1 MSSPMYVPS
10 IWDYIAQGGSQAIG
24 AYQQSKSQAQDE
36 AAKKRAETMQ
46 GLQMLMSMES
56 QGLTPYTQV
65 NTQMQEAAKALP
77 WLQGAQMTGPSAGGL
92 QAQIANTPDKN
103 VVMPTASASG
113 FGAAPVKFR
122 GRDQFSDTQ
131 LARAGLPSR
140 VEEEAGRKRNIKADV
155 DLRSA
160 IASEARATSD
170 QGFEENM
177 RPLTLLSRL
186 EPVIAN
192 AAERHVSTAINAAG
206 GRLSDKQLSRL
217 ADAGYTQFLAS
228 KEGQMLMKSAP
239 EQNVL
244 VKSAF
249 DKAVRDAYMVQQD
262 MDLRKSIAALQA
274 GGRQGN
280 ATAGIANALTNAAG
294 KLETKAKNLENEL
307 HPITNT
313 ARSLND
319 PKLLSNVSPSE
330 LKKLND
336 IQEARQAAANFQRA
350 SAGLLSGVVT
360 PDQAME
366 LLNTYMATGLGTP
379 TSGGSSGQSASP
391 PATPIPGGIGAM
403 GGRRKITAD
412 QAEGLK
418 AMGMWDPSRYEVQK

>member
-1 MSSPMYVPS
+1 MPSPMYVPS
-10 IWDYIAQGGSQAIG
+10 IWDYLAQGASQGINSF
-24 AYQQSKSQAQDE
+24 QQAKSQAQDE

-92 QAQIANTPDKN
+92 QAQIANTPEKN
-103 VVMPTASASG
+103 VVMPTVSASG

-131 LARAGLPSR
+131 LTRAGLPTRADEAASR
-140 VEEEAGRKRNIKADV
+140 TRNLRADV
-155 DLRSA
+155 DLRGA
-160 IASEARATSD
+160 IAANERAASD
-170 QGFEENM
+170 QAFEENM
-177 RPLTLLSRL
+177 RPVTLISKL
-186 EPVIAN
+186 EPVIMN
-192 AAERHVSTAINAAG
+192 AAERHVSSAINAAG

-228 KEGQMLMKSAP
+228 KEGQMLMKTAP

-262 MDLRKSIAALQA
+262 MDLRKAIAAIQA

-280 ATAGIANALTNAAG
+280 QTAQIANALSNAAA
-294 KLETKAKNLENEL
+294 KMETQAKNMSAEL
-307 HPITNT
+307 NANPITKL
-313 ARSLND
+313 ALSMND
-319 PKLLSNVSPSE
+319 PKLLEKISPAERAKAQQIVE
-330 LKKLND
+330 L
-336 IQEARQAAANFQRA
+336 RQSMQNFQRA
-350 SAGLLSGVVT
+350 SAGLLSGAVT
-360 PDQAME
+360 PEQATE
-366 LLNTYMATGLGTP
+366 LLMNYMNTGVGTP
-379 TSGGSSGQSASP
+379 PPGAQQASP
-391 PATPIPGGIGAM
+391 VAPIPGGIGAM
-403 GGRRKITAD
+403 GGKRKITAD
-412 QAEGLK
+412 QREYLK
-418 AMGMWDPSRYEVQK
+418 ATGQWDPNLYEVSR